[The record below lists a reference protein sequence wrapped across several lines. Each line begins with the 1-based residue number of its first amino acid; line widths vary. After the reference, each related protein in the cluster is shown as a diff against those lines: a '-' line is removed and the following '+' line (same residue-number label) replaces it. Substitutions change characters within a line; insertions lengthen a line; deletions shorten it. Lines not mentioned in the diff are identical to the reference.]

1 MSYQYLQI
9 DSIHLFAWLLL
20 MYFLSRV
27 TIMEHDEIVQN
38 KRAERYTTFYAFLI
52 FIPVIV
58 MAVFGRP
65 RADTYAYLNSFRM
78 IPTSLRM
85 GWKMVLQSDRPGF
98 MLIGVLIKN
107 IFGGNV
113 TIYRMVIALIHSIPI
128 IIVFRKYSTDYL
140 FSVFLFIASGMH
152 LAWMMNGLRQFMAVS
167 IVFAA
172 TPWMLEKKYIRTIL
186 VIIIAATIHNTAL
199 FMIPVIF
206 IVHGEAW
213 NRRIIIFSSV
223 VIIAS
228 FLFGGNIELFNKIIS
243 VFGYSTNLAISLGD
257 DGANPIRVFVSAI
270 PTILALLSYREL
282 REENN
287 SLVNICINMSVV
299 TVCLYVLAVFTSGI
313 MTGRMPIYTNLY
325 SLILLPHV
333 IDVYFIGNNVKVI
346 RIVTILLYLV
356 YFLVQ
361 H

>member
-1 MSYQYLQI
+1 M
-9 DSIHLFAWLLL
+9 
-20 MYFLSRV
+20 
-27 TIMEHDEIVQN
+27 
-38 KRAERYTTFYAFLI
+38 
-52 FIPVIV
+52 
-58 MAVFGRP
+58 
-65 RADTYAYLNSFRM
+65 
-78 IPTSLRM
+78 
-85 GWKMVLQSDRPGF
+85 
-98 MLIGVLIKN
+98 
-107 IFGGNV
+107 
-113 TIYRMVIALIHSIPI
+113 
-128 IIVFRKYSTDYL
+128 
-140 FSVFLFIASGMH
+140 
-152 LAWMMNGLRQFMAVS
+152 
-167 IVFAA
+167 
-172 TPWMLEKKYIRTIL
+172 
-186 VIIIAATIHNTAL
+186 
-199 FMIPVIF
+199 
-206 IVHGEAW
+206 
-213 NRRIIIFSSV
+213 